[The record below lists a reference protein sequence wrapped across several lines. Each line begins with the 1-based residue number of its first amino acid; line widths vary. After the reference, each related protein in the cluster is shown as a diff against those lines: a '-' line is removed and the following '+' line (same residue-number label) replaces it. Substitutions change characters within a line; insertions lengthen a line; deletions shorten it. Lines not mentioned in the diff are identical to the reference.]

1 MAGVAGKGIANVKIG
16 DKGRLEETPREQGCA
31 GGMMRSRASLV
42 SGVQGTG
49 QLCGSF
55 LQNTC
60 PFLLGE
66 RRVDGAACPLE
77 EGEAGGAPVAVWKQS
92 APCAGAQTPVVAHSP
107 PHAGACPPV
116 PVHVPRTGAS
126 LQHAR
131 GGTEEQHSRQQELSI
146 AERRRATRPYRGR
159 GKTAASVMPS
169 CGPPLYFQT
178 PRLRLGV
185 FLVCSTGPG
194 SSSPAEQQP
203 VPWMGSPLPRS
214 GSGTFGCSSSLRGH
228 RALPWE
234 QLSPAS
240 GCVPCKPVA
249 MCGPREQILKN
260 VAGCDN
266 IYALA
271 GLRAGCVRRHVFFP
285 SPCPLPSQA
294 GELPAALVTYG
305 QRQKTRHRKKRCYF
319 SCCGKRAEVSS
330 IGSWSKR
337 KEARPLLVAGSGLV
351 TRGGKEY
358 LHFPN
363 SSFVSLSG

>member
-240 GCVPCKPVA
+240 GSPCWLRKTSCILSIPVSFA
-249 MCGPREQILKN
+249 
-260 VAGCDN
+260 
-266 IYALA
+266 
-271 GLRAGCVRRHVFFP
+271 FP
-285 SPCPLPSQA
+285 SRRAASSA
-294 GELPAALVTYG
+294 GDVWAATKNSASKKKMLFQLLREESRSVVDRVLVQEERG
-305 QRQKTRHRKKRCYF
+305 QTSSGGRVRTCHTRWQRIFAF
-319 SCCGKRAEVSS
+319 SK
-330 IGSWSKR
+330 
-337 KEARPLLVAGSGLV
+337 
-351 TRGGKEY
+351 
-358 LHFPN
+358 
-363 SSFVSLSG
+363 